1 MVQYDEIKAKHPDS
15 LLLFRVGDFYETFD
29 EDAKRSAQVLGITLT
44 KRSNGAA
51 SDTALAGFPFHAL
64 DTYLPK
70 LIRSGLKVAIC
81 EQLEEASPGKKLVR
95 RVLPNWSLPGCT
107 LRESILDDDQNNYL
121 AAFAGDERKAVLA
134 FLDFSTGEFLLIEGT
149 QDQLA
154 LQLSA
159 RQPREVLLDRSN
171 KAYFQKAF
179 GNQWLESYLPDWVC
193 RSAQGEKELKAHF
206 GVENLKGFGL
216 EKKSESMAAAGMLI
230 HYLRANGHDR
240 LDHVGPP
247 SILGSTEFMWLDDF
261 TLRNLEV
268 LTSPNPDAVSLW
280 EVVDQAST
288 AMGKRSIRRWLGA
301 PLRLPDQIRE
311 RHDRVSQILE
321 QPFGSA
327 RLGEI
332 LKPCID
338 LERAIARLATRKIHP
353 RELHQLA
360 CSLSALEKGFSEIN
374 LSDLFR
380 DWSYPRAAAESIKR
394 TLVEDPP
401 VQIGKE
407 EVIRVGVDAELDE
420 YRSLKDDSK
429 EQLAR
434 MLAQEVERTGISSL
448 KVGSNQVFGYH
459 FEVRNTHKKRVPEH
473 WQRKQTLVA
482 AERYITPELK
492 ELEERIVHA
501 EARSVARERFL
512 FDQLLDNLAL
522 HISDLQS
529 AARFVGELDGWN
541 CWAQLAVNNRYVRPQ
556 MTEELEVDI
565 KDGRHPVIEQV
576 LDRDSV
582 YVPNDIRLAQNERQ
596 MMMITGPNMA
606 GKSALLRQ
614 LALSCVLAQAGSFVP
629 ADSAVLPV
637 LDRLFVR
644 VGASD
649 NISRGES
656 TFMVEMLEAAN
667 ILNNL
672 QGRCLVLLDE
682 IGRGTSTYDG
692 VSIAW
697 AMASFLH
704 EHPERPLCLFATHY
718 HELNEMAKEYR
729 RIQNMNVA
737 VREEGEKIHFL
748 RKLQEGG
755 SAHSFGIHVARMAGM
770 PQFVL
775 RKAEQLL
782 AELEK
787 SHSSTAHEPMA
798 EKKKEWQL
806 SMIQMNDPLLEEIR
820 FELDRLD
827 LNNLTPIEALMVLKE
842 LQGKTKRC

>member
-1 MVQYDEIKAKHPDS
+1 MAGK
-15 LLLFRVGDFYETFD
+15 LLTR
-29 EDAKRSAQVLGITLT
+29 LGL
-44 KRSNGAA
+44 SFG
-51 SDTALAGFPFHAL
+51 
-64 DTYLPK
+64 
-70 LIRSGLKVAIC
+70 SG
-81 EQLEEASPGKKLVR
+81 ER
-95 RVLPNWSLPGCT
+95 R
-107 LRESILDDDQNNYL
+107 
-121 AAFAGDERKAVLA
+121 
-134 FLDFSTGEFLLIEGT
+134 
-149 QDQLA
+149 
-154 LQLSA
+154 
-159 RQPREVLLDRSN
+159 
-171 KAYFQKAF
+171 
-179 GNQWLESYLPDWVC
+179 
-193 RSAQGEKELKAHF
+193 ELKAHF

-216 EKKSESMAAAGMLI
+216 EKKSESMAAARYSSTIFGPMGMTGSIMWVRLPYWDPRNSCGWTI
-230 HYLRANGHDR
+230 SLCKSGGAYESQSGCRFALGSCGSGFNGHGETKHSS
-240 LDHVGPP
+240 LAGC
-247 SILGSTEFMWLDDF
+247 SFE
-261 TLRNLEV
+261 
-268 LTSPNPDAVSLW
+268 TS
-280 EVVDQAST
+280 
-288 AMGKRSIRRWLGA
+288 RS
-301 PLRLPDQIRE
+301 DRE

-338 LERAIARLATRKIHP
+338 LERAIARLATHKIRP

-380 DWSYPRAAAESIKR
+380 DWSYPRAAAESIER

-565 KDGRHPVIEQV
+565 KEGRHPVIEQV

-596 MMMITGPNMA
+596 IMMITGPNMA

-820 FELDRLD
+820 FNWIDW
-827 LNNLTPIEALMVLKE
+827 T
-842 LQGKTKRC
+842 